1 MMRFAI
7 PGEKMA
13 VLLLAGLLL
22 SCTKSPT
29 PESSAPGNQGNS
41 APTSFTAALNNRLA
55 DDSFLLDPED
65 AEDARRG
72 LIAEPQSL
80 VITMSDGS
88 VVWDRPTYDFITG
101 PAPASV
107 NPSLWRQAQLNNLTG
122 LFEVTEGVY
131 QIRGFDLANMTL
143 IEGQRGWIVV
153 DPLTTRETAAAA
165 LAFAFEHVEAKP
177 VSAVIL
183 THSHIDHF
191 GGVTAVLESDG
202 STEIIAPVG
211 FMAEATRENML
222 AGRTMGRRSM
232 YMFGNQ
238 LERSPRG
245 HVDSGLG
252 KSPAQ
257 GSAGIATPTRIIANT
272 GEQLQIDG
280 VAFIFQNAE
289 NSEAPAEL
297 TFYLPEKKAFCGAE
311 LVSRTL
317 HNLYTLRGAKV
328 RDALSWSQHI
338 DDALT
343 LFGSADVYF
352 GSHHWPLWGNAK
364 VIDFLEK
371 QRDSYRYIHDQTL
384 RLASLGQSPAEIAEA
399 LEFPETLRT
408 SASNR
413 GYYGTLK
420 HNAKA
425 VYQRYFGWYD
435 GNPAHLDPL
444 PAVQSAPRYV
454 TAMGGADAV
463 VMLAQEAYDE
473 GDYRWVAELL
483 NHVVFAEPD
492 HLAAKTLLAQSY
504 DQLGYQAES
513 GPWRD
518 VYLTAALELRQGA
531 PKRGIGFDN
540 AEQLLRA
547 VPIEE
552 FMRVVAT
559 LVNGGRADGEVLT
572 FNVIFTDVAQDYTL
586 ELYNAVLHSRSGTLA
601 DDPNATLRISHDLFI
616 RLIVGKAGL
625 RETLFSEDVSVEGS
639 SIDLLRFF
647 SLLDPADEVFAIVT
661 P

>member
-343 LFGSADVYF
+343 LFGSADVAIT
-352 GSHHWPLWGNAK
+352 GRCGAM
-364 VIDFLEK
+364 
-371 QRDSYRYIHDQTL
+371 QR
-384 RLASLGQSPAEIAEA
+384 
-399 LEFPETLRT
+399 
-408 SASNR
+408 
-413 GYYGTLK
+413 
-420 HNAKA
+420 
-425 VYQRYFGWYD
+425 
-435 GNPAHLDPL
+435 
-444 PAVQSAPRYV
+444 
-454 TAMGGADAV
+454 
-463 VMLAQEAYDE
+463 
-473 GDYRWVAELL
+473 
-483 NHVVFAEPD
+483 
-492 HLAAKTLLAQSY
+492 
-504 DQLGYQAES
+504 
-513 GPWRD
+513 
-518 VYLTAALELRQGA
+518 
-531 PKRGIGFDN
+531 
-540 AEQLLRA
+540 
-547 VPIEE
+547 
-552 FMRVVAT
+552 
-559 LVNGGRADGEVLT
+559 
-572 FNVIFTDVAQDYTL
+572 
-586 ELYNAVLHSRSGTLA
+586 
-601 DDPNATLRISHDLFI
+601 
-616 RLIVGKAGL
+616 
-625 RETLFSEDVSVEGS
+625 
-639 SIDLLRFF
+639 
-647 SLLDPADEVFAIVT
+647 
-661 P
+661 